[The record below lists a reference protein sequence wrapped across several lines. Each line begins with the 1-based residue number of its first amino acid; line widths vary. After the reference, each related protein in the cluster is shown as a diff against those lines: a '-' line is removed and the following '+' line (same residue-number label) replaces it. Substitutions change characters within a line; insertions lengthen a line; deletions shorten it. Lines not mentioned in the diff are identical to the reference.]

1 MQRKSGTQES
11 RKRSEFDQTIPG
23 LLDSKFV
30 SYHCETSLGVDK
42 FGNEGASRLFTKI
55 GERTLL
61 DDSAF
66 IHEHDFVSEISG
78 FGKIEIVLVNEGR
91 IVQQG
96 SAFIHEHDFVSEISG
111 FGKIVRHQKPLI
123 SETKSCSISSPR

>member
-42 FGNEGASRLFTKI
+42 FGNEGAGRLFTKI

-66 IHEHDFVSEISG
+66 IHEHDFVSEIAASARSCVTRSAVCRRRAKISFKSFCNAARTSG
-78 FGKIEIVLVNEGR
+78 SSAPSGSSSSNSSGESINAR
-91 IVQQG
+91 I
-96 SAFIHEHDFVSEISG
+96 
-111 FGKIVRHQKPLI
+111 KLTR
-123 SETKSCSISSPR
+123 

>member
-42 FGNEGASRLFTKI
+42 FGNEGAGRLFVKN

-61 DDSAF
+61 DHSAF

-78 FGKIEIVLVNEGR
+78 FGEIVGYQKRRLAEAGENFLQILLQRCAHER
-91 IVQQG
+91 IERTQR
-96 SAFIHEHDFVSEISG
+96 FIEQE
-111 FGKIVRHQKPLI
+111 
-123 SETKSCSISSPR
+123 

>member
-1 MQRKSGTQES
+1 MQRKGSQKP
-11 RKRSEFDQTIPG
+11 RRRSEFDLTIPG

-30 SYHCETSLGVDK
+30 SYQCETSLGVDK
-42 FGNEGASRLFTKI
+42 FGNEGAGRLFTKI

-78 FGKIEIVLVNEGR
+78 FGQIVG
-91 IVQQG
+91 
-96 SAFIHEHDFVSEISG
+96 D
-111 FGKIVRHQKPLI
+111 QKRCLAEAGENFLQI
-123 SETKSCSISSPR
+123 LL